1 MEDQALLFI
10 RSLADRG
17 ASIIIYMVPCRPRS
31 KLLFLWSLADQG
43 ASNDSY
49 ELFSLINLMLYLK
62 LIFNLTLQLELVYAA
77 RRSEK

>member
-10 RSLADRG
+10 RSFADRE

-31 KLLFLWSLADQG
+31 KLFLWSLDDQG